1 MTPVLAS
8 LLQAVDGYMAVMTR
22 LLSNPKE
29 IAERG
34 EKIYD
39 EKYKSRFEQEHPRKF
54 VAIDVTTE
62 EAYLGDTPEGVLESA
77 HGASP
82 NGIFHLI
89 QVGFP
94 SAIRISYTNHAVVDG
109 IFR

>member
-1 MTPVLAS
+1 MTP
-8 LLQAVDGYMAVMTR
+8 

-34 EKIYD
+34 EKIYN
-39 EKYKSRFEQEHPRKF
+39 EKYKVRFEREHPRKF
-54 VAIDVTTE
+54 VAVDVTTE
-62 EAYLGDTPEGVLESA
+62 EAYFGNTPEGVLESA
-77 HGASP
+77 HEASP

-94 SAIRISYTNHAVVDG
+94 SAIRISYTNHAIADG